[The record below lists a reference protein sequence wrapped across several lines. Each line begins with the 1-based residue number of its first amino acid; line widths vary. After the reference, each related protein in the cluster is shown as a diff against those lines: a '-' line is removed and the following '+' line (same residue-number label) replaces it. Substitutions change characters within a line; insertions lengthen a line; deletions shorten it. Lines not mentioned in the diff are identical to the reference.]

1 MMIRSL
7 LLAGLAVWLASGL
20 HAQAAPPPTDTI
32 VAVLPGL
39 RPIEPA
45 KSLRWSLIPGG
56 GQIYNRRYWKA
67 PIVYG
72 AFVGVAAWVDFN
84 TTNYNRLQEAYQLS
98 LLGSMH
104 EFSGTR
110 LDSPTSLRRL
120 RDSYNKRRQT
130 AYAGLLI
137 LYAMQSMEAFVDAH
151 LSTFDIREDLELGF
165 RPSVVPLPGNEL
177 AAGMGVFLR
186 F

>member
-1 MMIRSL
+1 MIIRPMA
-7 LLAGLAVWLASGL
+7 LAGLAIWLTLGL
-20 HAQAAPPPTDTI
+20 HAQAPPLPTDTI
-32 VAVLPGL
+32 AVVLPAL
-39 RPIEPA
+39 RPIEPT

-72 AFVGVAAWVDFN
+72 AFAGVAAWVDFN

-98 LLGSMH
+98 LLGETH

-110 LDSPTSLRRL
+110 LDNPSSLRRL

-165 RPSVVPLPGNEL
+165 RPAFVPLPGNEL
-177 AAGMGVFLR
+177 TAGLGVFLR

>member
-1 MMIRSL
+1 MIRPMV
-7 LLAGLAVWLASGL
+7 LAGIAVFLALNL
-20 HAQAAPPPTDTI
+20 HGQAALQPTDTI
-32 VAVLPGL
+32 AVVLPGL
-39 RPIEPA
+39 KPIEPA

-72 AFVGVAAWVDFN
+72 AFIGVAAWVDFN

-98 LLGSMH
+98 LLGEAH

-130 AYAGLLI
+130 AYAGVLI

-151 LSTFDIREDLELGF
+151 LSTFDIREDLALGF
-165 RPSVVPLPGNEL
+165 RPVVVPLPGNEL
-177 AAGMGVFLR
+177 TAGMGVFLR

>member
-1 MMIRSL
+1 MVLAGIAV
-7 LLAGLAVWLASGL
+7 LLALGLP
-20 HAQAAPPPTDTI
+20 AQAALQPTDTTA
-32 VAVLPGL
+32 VVLPRL
-39 RPIEPA
+39 RPIEPT
-45 KSLRWSLIPGG
+45 KSLRWSLVPGG

-84 TTNYNRLQEAYQLS
+84 TSNYNRLQEAYQLS
-98 LLGSMH
+98 LLGEVH

-130 AYAGLLI
+130 AYAGVLI

-165 RPSVVPLPGNEL
+165 RPAVVPLPGNEL
-177 AAGMGVFLR
+177 AAGLGVFLR

>member
-1 MMIRSL
+1 MV
-7 LLAGLAVWLASGL
+7 LAGMAILLSLGAGAQSTLPPADTVAV
-20 HAQAAPPPTDTI
+20 
-32 VAVLPGL
+32 VLPGL
-39 RPIEPA
+39 RPIEPS
-45 KSLRWSLIPGG
+45 KSLRWSLVPGG

-98 LLGSMH
+98 LLGETH

-165 RPSVVPLPGNEL
+165 RPTVVPLPGSEL
-177 AAGMGVFLR
+177 AAGLGVFLR